1 MEKKE
6 KKNIMSKLKD
16 YYWLV
21 ATIFIIVCG
30 FFSAMWSL
38 FNKYQE
44 MLDKNE
50 ETLITIKTTQQ
61 MSLKSVIWNEGIPEI
76 ERISACDVY
85 IAAGY
90 NSATKKHCETI
101 IERSDY

>member
-1 MEKKE
+1 MENKE
-6 KKNIMSKLKD
+6 KKNIISKLKD
-16 YYWLV
+16 YYWLI
-21 ATIFIIVCG
+21 ATLLVIVGG
-30 FFSAMWSL
+30 FLSGMWSL

-44 MLDKNE
+44 ILDKNE
-50 ETLITIKTTQQ
+50 ETLVTIKTTQQ
-61 MSLKSVIWNEGIPEI
+61 MALKSVIWNEDIPKI

-101 IERSDY
+101 IEESDL